1 MVTAKWRHRQI
12 HIQSPYLPVLIDPAL
27 MKAALQVYRAYCQAH
42 PSAAK
47 RPTGVAVNQLSYQG
61 KVLFSSH
68 PVLLPQEYFIP
79 ISQLESEFS

>member
-1 MVTAKWRHRQI
+1 MVCAKWRHRQI
-12 HIQSPYLPVLIDPAL
+12 HIQSPYFPVLIDPAL

-47 RPTGVAVNQLSYQG
+47 RPTGVAVNQLTYQG

-79 ISQLESEFS
+79 LSQLESEFS

>member
-1 MVTAKWRHRQI
+1 MVNAKWRHRQN
-12 HIQSPYLPVLIDPAL
+12 HTQSPYLPVLIDPAL
-27 MKAALQVYRAYCQAH
+27 MKAAIQVYRAYCQAH

-47 RPTGVAVNQLSYQG
+47 RPTGVAVNQLNYQG